1 MAGEK
6 PTNYFRTRF
15 PVHALAAFF
24 FTIPLSTTA
33 VEITSTTLLGVWLF
47 SGKLLGGTWARS
59 RDLAPVLL
67 FMLLP
72 LLGWFWSPAPEAA
85 LAAAANARFWLVT
98 LAVASMGLGAL
109 HHRLATGAFLAGL
122 ALTCALATAQYAGL
136 YPLAPGTVR
145 YGLFHC
151 YMHGTLSLFLAFS
164 LMLLSRLFRE
174 AVGLKTRLTFAALA
188 VFFLFSLF
196 VVIPG
201 RIGYLAFALGLP
213 VMVCNFLGLRFN
225 WKAAAV
231 LALVLLAAALSP
243 TVRHRVSEAMS
254 DVDHYQAGRIDTSLG
269 SRVEMWKFS
278 ARLLKEKPLAGGGP
292 GAFETR
298 WKTDKPAGI
307 VANYL
312 NPHNTFCHVAA
323 DYGLMGLAL
332 LGWVLFA
339 VGRAARAYRGS
350 FRGFLGAGFLLVFL
364 VGSLTNSLITGVTN
378 TVWSAAFAG
387 LLLSSTPLFRVFAP
401 RTPPSLPKDGPEA

>member
-6 PTNYFRTRF
+6 PTNYFQTRF
-15 PVHALAAFF
+15 PVHVLAAFF

-47 SGKLLGGTWARS
+47 SGTLLGGTWARS

-98 LAVASMGLGAL
+98 LAIASMGLGAL
-109 HHRLATGAFLAGL
+109 HHRLAAGAFLSGL
-122 ALTCALATAQYAGL
+122 TLTCALATAQYAGL
-136 YPLAPGTVR
+136 YPLPPGTVR

-174 AVGLKTRLTFAALA
+174 ASSTKARFACAVLA
-188 VFFLFSLF
+188 AFFLFALF

-213 VMVCNFLGLRFN
+213 AMVCNFLGLKFN
-225 WKAAAV
+225 LKSVAV
-231 LALVLLAAALSP
+231 FALVLAAAALSP

-278 ARLLKEKPLAGGGP
+278 ARLLGEKPLAGGGP
-292 GAFETR
+292 GAFEAR

-323 DYGLMGLAL
+323 DYGLLGLAL

-339 VGRAARAYRGS
+339 VGRAARSFKGS
-350 FRGFLGAGFLLVFL
+350 FRGFLGAAFLLVFL
-364 VGSLTNSLITGVTN
+364 VGSLTNSLITGVTH

-387 LLLSSTPLFRVFAP
+387 LLLAPTPLLRVFAP
-401 RTPPSLPKDGPEA
+401 RSGAPPPKDGPDA